1 MAKLPISFSK
11 KNHYKPR
18 QQMAFESGKKLQF
31 GFITNRLYNKSM

>member
-1 MAKLPISFSK
+1 MAKLPISLK

-31 GFITNRLYNKSM
+31 GYITNRCK

>member
-1 MAKLPISFSK
+1 MAKPLISL

-31 GFITNRLYNKSM
+31 SYITNRCK